1 MCVPLPHEQDTNS
14 ADTAYE
20 IVCLRILDFCNARR
34 GGTGGWR
41 FRRILHFHGDGIGQ
55 IGAPRQLE
63 TRAIEE
69 AFAMAARAFA
79 GLEIFKGSK

>member
-1 MCVPLPHEQDTNS
+1 M
-14 ADTAYE
+14 
-20 IVCLRILDFCNARR
+20 
-34 GGTGGWR
+34 GGWR
-41 FRRILHFHGDGIGQ
+41 FRRILHFHRDGIGQ

-79 GLEIFKGSK
+79 GLEIFKDEARALALQKRTSDPGSK